1 MQTYKRNGNKW
12 SVNELLK
19 LQREYELLELNIQ
32 DISLLHQRSVEAIL
46 YKLET
51 EGFIDSWNDA
61 RGLTEWHNE
70 KYSNQEGEDEDED
83 EEEDEDDVQPLSP
96 NNDLTSNESTEIDNL
111 TERVWSL
118 ETSVGEIRTMVK
130 QMFDK
135 MVETKSNPK
144 QRTKLRT
151 Y

>member
-32 DISLLHQRSVEAIL
+32 DIALLHQRTVQAIL
-46 YKLET
+46 YKLEA
-51 EGFIDSWNDA
+51 EGFIQSWNEA

-70 KYSNQEGEDEDED
+70 KNYESED
-83 EEEDEDDVQPLSP
+83 DDVQPLSP
-96 NNDLTSNESTEIDNL
+96 NNDLTSNESSEIDNL

-135 MVETKSNPK
+135 MVETKTN
-144 QRTKLRT
+144 TKKIRKMRT

>member
-12 SVNELLK
+12 SVNEMLK
-19 LQREYELLELNIQ
+19 LQREYELLELNILE
-32 DISLLHQRSVEAIL
+32 ISLLHQRSVEAIL
-46 YKLET
+46 YKLEA
-51 EGFIDSWNDA
+51 EGFIETWSEA
-61 RGLTEWHNE
+61 RGLNEWYNE
-70 KYSNQEGEDEDED
+70 KYSELEH
-83 EEEDEDDVQPLSP
+83 EDDEQPLSP
-96 NNDLTSNESTEIDNL
+96 NNDLTSNESTEIENL

-135 MVETKSNPK
+135 MVETKNKSKPRN
-144 QRTKLRT
+144 KLRN

>member
-1 MQTYKRNGNKW
+1 MQTYNRNGNKW

-32 DISLLHQRSVEAIL
+32 DIALLHQRTVQAIL
-46 YKLET
+46 YKLEA
-51 EGFIDSWNDA
+51 EGFIESWNEA
-61 RGLTEWHNE
+61 RGLNKWRKE
-70 KYSNQEGEDEDED
+70 KNYESEEDEDED
-83 EEEDEDDVQPLSP
+83 EVQPLSP

-135 MVETKSNPK
+135 MVENKTNTKK
-144 QRTKLRT
+144 RT

>member
-32 DISLLHQRSVEAIL
+32 EISLLHQRSVDAIL
-46 YKLET
+46 YKLEA
-51 EGFIDSWNDA
+51 EGFIESWNEA

-70 KYSNQEGEDEDED
+70 KIYESDD
-83 EEEDEDDVQPLSP
+83 DDVQPLSP
-96 NNDLTSNESTEIDNL
+96 NNDLTSNDSTEIDNL

-118 ETSVGEIRTMVK
+118 ETSVGEMRTMVK

-135 MVETKSNPK
+135 MVENKSNTKKRP
-144 QRTKLRT
+144 KLRT

>member
-12 SVNELLK
+12 SVNELLQ
-19 LQREYELLELNIQ
+19 LQRDYELLELNIQ
-32 DISLLHQRSVEAIL
+32 EIAVKHERSVEAIL
-46 YKLET
+46 YKLEA
-51 EGFIDSWNDA
+51 EGFIESWNEA
-61 RGLTEWHNE
+61 RGLSEWQNNKSYDSDEVQSITQNNTEVA
-70 KYSNQEGEDEDED
+70 S
-83 EEEDEDDVQPLSP
+83 DVSY
-96 NNDLTSNESTEIDNL
+96 EIENL

-135 MVETKSNPK
+135 MVVTNTKK
-144 QRTKLRT
+144 RTKLRS

>member
-83 EEEDEDDVQPLSP
+83 DVQPLSP

-151 Y
+151 KLRTY

>member
-12 SVNELLK
+12 SVNELLQ
-19 LQREYELLELNIQ
+19 LQREYELLELSIQ
-32 DISLLHQRSVEAIL
+32 DIAVKHQRTVQSIL
-46 YKLET
+46 YKLEA
-51 EGFIDSWNDA
+51 EGFIESWNEA
-61 RGLTEWHNE
+61 RGLNEWRSEN
-70 KYSNQEGEDEDED
+70 KYDESQDEDNED
-83 EEEDEDDVQPLSP
+83 EEQLTEN
-96 NNDLTSNESTEIDNL
+96 NNDDATDAISEIDDL

-135 MVETKSNPK
+135 MVETKTNTK
-144 QRTKLRT
+144 KRRKLRT

>member
-46 YKLET
+46 YKLEA

-70 KYSNQEGEDEDED
+70 KFSNQDEEEEDEDED
-83 EEEDEDDVQPLSP
+83 EDVQPLSS

-135 MVETKSNPK
+135 MVETKSNTK

>member
-19 LQREYELLELNIQ
+19 LQREYELLELSIQ
-32 DISLLHQRSVEAIL
+32 DIAVKHQRTVQSIL
-46 YKLET
+46 YKLEA
-51 EGFIDSWNDA
+51 EGFIESWNEA
-61 RGLTEWHNE
+61 RGIHEWRSENKYDDDIEDIGEQLT
-70 KYSNQEGEDEDED
+70 Q
-83 EEEDEDDVQPLSP
+83 
-96 NNDLTSNESTEIDNL
+96 NNTEFASNESTEIDDL
-111 TERVWSL
+111 SERVWSL

-135 MVETKSNPK
+135 MVETKSNTK
-144 QRTKLRT
+144 KRTKLRT

>member
-12 SVNELLK
+12 SVNELLQ
-19 LQREYELLELNIQ
+19 LQREYELLELSIQ
-32 DISLLHQRSVEAIL
+32 DIAVKHQRTVQSIL
-46 YKLET
+46 YKLEA
-51 EGFIDSWNDA
+51 EGFIESWNEA
-61 RGLTEWHNE
+61 RGLNEWRSEN
-70 KYSNQEGEDEDED
+70 KYDESQDEED
-83 EEEDEDDVQPLSP
+83 EEQLTEN
-96 NNDLTSNESTEIDNL
+96 NNDDATDAISEIDDL

-135 MVETKSNPK
+135 MVETKTNTK
-144 QRTKLRT
+144 KRRKLRT

>member
-19 LQREYELLELNIQ
+19 LQREYELLELSIQ
-32 DISLLHQRSVEAIL
+32 DIAVKHQRTVQSIL
-46 YKLET
+46 YKLEA
-51 EGFIDSWNDA
+51 EGFIESWNEA
-61 RGLTEWHNE
+61 RGLNEWRKE
-70 KYSNQEGEDEDED
+70 KNYESDEDNED
-83 EEEDEDDVQPLSP
+83 EEQLTQ
-96 NNDLTSNESTEIDNL
+96 NNTEFASNAPSEIENL

-135 MVETKSNPK
+135 MVETKSNTK
-144 QRTKLRT
+144 KRTKLRT

>member
-12 SVNELLK
+12 CVNELLQ

-32 DISLLHQRSVEAIL
+32 DIALRHQRSVEAIL
-46 YKLET
+46 YKLEA
-51 EGFIDSWNDA
+51 EGFIESWNDA
-61 RGLTEWHNE
+61 RGLTEWHNA
-70 KYSNQEGEDEDED
+70 KYGESE
-83 EEEDEDDVQPLSP
+83 DVQLLTQ
-96 NNDLTSNESTEIDNL
+96 NNDLTSDESTEIDNL

-135 MVETKSNPK
+135 MVENKSNTK
-144 QRTKLRT
+144 KRTKLRT